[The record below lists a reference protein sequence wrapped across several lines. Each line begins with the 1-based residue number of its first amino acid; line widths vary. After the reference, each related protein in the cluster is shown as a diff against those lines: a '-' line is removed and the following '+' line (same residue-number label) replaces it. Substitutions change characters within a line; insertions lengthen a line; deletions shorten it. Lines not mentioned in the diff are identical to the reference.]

1 MNTSMSKAI
10 REHFPVPSDIRR
22 QAALATWDL
31 YQGPSDEGSRND
43 GDEDEPYVGFAKACD
58 LIQAWCAEALHDVW
72 YDSEYGEVMDHEPEG
87 YSDEEDTVATVAT
100 VRPF

>member
-43 GDEDEPYVGFAKACD
+43 GDEDEPYVGFAKAHD
-58 LIQAWCAEALHDVW
+58 LIQAHRLVQ
-72 YDSEYGEVMDHEPEG
+72 G
-87 YSDEEDTVATVAT
+87 VA
-100 VRPF
+100 